1 MEQHHFFVVAFLILG
16 QVFILFALIAEQFIP
31 KLISTS
37 LFQDIHH
44 GLPPQPIMN
53 FRNFIFK

>member
-16 QVFILFALIAEQFIP
+16 QAFILFALIAKQFIP

-44 GLPPQPIMN
+44 GL
-53 FRNFIFK
+53 RNQ